1 MQLTINTRLDAINY
15 IIGCIGLSPVDSEDE
30 YNLDVAMA
38 AQAMDNISRR
48 VQDNRG
54 QGWWFNREHNWTL
67 MPDPITGEVQVPN
80 NALAV
85 YYIDRYR
92 HQKRMATRGRNLYDT
107 NKYRYDMRPFARD
120 YCYST
125 NTDGQLNLTIVTQL
139 EFDDLPY
146 TAKDAIA
153 TAAGVRFAS
162 SNEMDINRIKILQ
175 QQADDSKFALEQE
188 NTSQQKNNAFKDN
201 AAMLS
206 FSAYGGGYNNFY
218 D

>member
-48 VQDNRG
+48 IQDNRG
-54 QGWWFNREHNWTL
+54 QGWWFNRERNWL
-67 MPDPITGEVQVPN
+67 VLPDPVNGEVQVPN

-85 YYIDRYR
+85 YYIDNYKRY
-92 HQKRMATRGRNLYDT
+92 KRMATRGRNLYDT
-107 NKYRYDMRPFARD
+107 NKYRYDMRPFAND
-120 YCYST
+120 YGYVS
-125 NTDGQLNLTIVTQL
+125 NGEGKLNLMLVTQL

-153 TAAGVRFAS
+153 TAAGVRFAV

-175 QQADDSKFALEQE
+175 AQADDSKFALEQE
-188 NTSQQKNNAFKDN
+188 NTSQQRNNAFKDN
-201 AAMLS
+201 GTMLS
-206 FSAYGGGYNNFY
+206 FAAIGGGYNNFY